1 LLIAITGKFPDP
13 AAVNPVMFGVLAAPV
28 QAKVVPTGEGA
39 QVTTV
44 VLAPEQMACVKEA
57 LVMVGVG
64 LTVTE
69 NVEGVPGQL
78 LKVGNTEMV
87 PTIVPGVL
95 LLVLLGAVHGEICP
109 APDTP
114 KPIFALVFVH
124 VKVAPTGFETKA
136 LGLIVDPGQV
146 TIGLNGP
153 TLATGFIK
161 AITLIGEPTQEAAV
175 GVTVYVTL
183 AIVLLLFVST
193 WLIAGDGFTEF

>member
-1 LLIAITGKFPDP
+1 VI
-13 AAVNPVMFGVLAAPV
+13 FGVLAAPV
-28 QAKVVPTGEGA
+28 QAKVVPTGEGV
-39 QVTTV
+39 QVTAV
-44 VLAPEQMACVKEA
+44 VFVPEQMACVNEA

-78 LKVGNTEMV
+78 LKVGNTVIV

-95 LLVLLGAVHGEICP
+95 LFVLLGAVHEAICP
-109 APDTP
+109 DPDTP
-114 KPIFALVFVH
+114 MPILVLVFVQ

-161 AITLIGEPTQEAAV
+161 AITLIGEPTQAAAV
-175 GVTVYVTL
+175 GVTVYVAL
-183 AIVLLLFVST
+183 AIALLLFVST
-193 WLIAGDGFTEF
+193 